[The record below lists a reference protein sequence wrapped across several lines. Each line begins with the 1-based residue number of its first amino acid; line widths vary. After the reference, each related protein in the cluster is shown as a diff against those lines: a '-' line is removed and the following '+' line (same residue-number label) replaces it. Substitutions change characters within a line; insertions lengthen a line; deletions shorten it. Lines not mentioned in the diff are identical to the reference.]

1 MLLNARGSVRNIW
14 GLYAADGSP
23 NPEAVLLLLLLP
35 IGAPLQSSAVLTR
48 WSSSSFQEVHY
59 SKRRHLWVLLT
70 IHISAF
76 TFSSVFTWTI
86 LHQVFFFV
94 KQMLLDSN
102 ACISEGFFSFVYLL
116 RCLLSLVTYLFF
128 FFPFW
133 GGKNLITIQ
142 HKLKN
147 RTTHLFIYFGFDGS
161 RSSLGSF
168 VSFACCKR
176 RESGEKTSGPAPRW
190 LHYFGCWSSKCRR
203 LWAVVA
209 LAAQSACYTHCSAK
223 SICTH
228 THTAWKSAE
237 FGRRK
242 KPHTSHACVVVSYIT
257 L

>member
-23 NPEAVLLLLLLP
+23 NPEAVLLLLLP

-128 FFPFW
+128 FRILRVVTTWLPYSI
-133 GGKNLITIQ
+133 NSRIVLLIC
-142 HKLKN
+142 
-147 RTTHLFIYFGFDGS
+147 LFI
-161 RSSLGSF
+161 L
-168 VSFACCKR
+168 
-176 RESGEKTSGPAPRW
+176 E
-190 LHYFGCWSSKCRR
+190 
-203 LWAVVA
+203 
-209 LAAQSACYTHCSAK
+209 
-223 SICTH
+223 
-228 THTAWKSAE
+228 
-237 FGRRK
+237 
-242 KPHTSHACVVVSYIT
+242 
-257 L
+257 